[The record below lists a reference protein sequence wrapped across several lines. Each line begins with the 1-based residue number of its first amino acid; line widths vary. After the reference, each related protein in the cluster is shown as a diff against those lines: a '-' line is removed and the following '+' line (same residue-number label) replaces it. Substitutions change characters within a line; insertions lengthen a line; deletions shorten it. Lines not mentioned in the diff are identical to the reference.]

1 MFIPNKTYHAIKVTM
16 LCIIAGLVT
25 IIAGQFVLYMEM
37 AASNKRAI
45 TTLQTKLDTL
55 TVTTQTFDKGSFQRQ
70 VFSEAQITDAV
81 TTITTLETKVAEL
94 EQSVSLLKT
103 STDMLVV
110 NECKVM
116 PYYMDKGLLATC
128 KNKGF

>member
-1 MFIPNKTYHAIKVTM
+1 MFIPNKTYQAIKVTT

-37 AASNKRAI
+37 AASNKETLAAI
-45 TTLQTKLDTL
+45 QTKLDTL
-55 TVTTQTFDKGSFQRQ
+55 AVTTKIFDSNSSQKHK
-70 VFSEAQITDAV
+70 VTATQITDAV
-81 TTITTLETKVAEL
+81 TAITVLETKVTEM
-94 EQSVSLLKT
+94 EQSVNLLKM
-103 STDMLVV
+103 STDMLIV